1 MDDQAERLREKV
13 KTLEDNK
20 RTKTLA
26 IISGKGGV
34 GKSNFALN
42 FAISLKKKGNSVLLF
57 DMDVGMGNI
66 DILMGISTPYSI
78 IDFFTSAVSLKQLI
92 GKAPVG
98 IHYITGGSGLTELTK
113 INENDIKHFFD
124 EFSIILNEYDYVLLD
139 MGAGMDETSL
149 RFVLSVDEVIVLTT
163 SEPTSITDAYAAMK
177 YIIMKNNQIPLSLLV
192 NRASSEKEGIDTYT
206 RISNV
211 LKHFLGKSSQ
221 LLGVLPEDKTISQAV
236 KIQTPF
242 FVHNTRSPASKALMK
257 ITERYCHQEESQLN
271 NSKVNFITKLK
282 RFLHER

>member
-26 IISGKGGV
+26 IVSGKGGV

-42 FAISLKKKGNSVLLF
+42 FAISLKEKGNSVLLF

-92 GKAPVG
+92 GKAPGG
-98 IHYITGGSGLTELTK
+98 IDYITGGSGLTELTK
-113 INENDIKHFFD
+113 INENDMKHFFD

-177 YIIMKNNQIPLSLLV
+177 YIIMKNNQIPFYLLV

-211 LKHFLGKSSQ
+211 LKHFLGKSSE

-257 ITERYCHQEESQLN
+257 ITEKYCHKEESQLN

>member
-13 KTLEDNK
+13 KILECNK
-20 RTKTLA
+20 STKTLA
-26 IISGKGGV
+26 VISGKGGV

-42 FAISLKKKGNSVLLF
+42 FAISLKKKGYSVLLF

-92 GKAPVG
+92 CKVPGG

-113 INENDIKHFFD
+113 INENDFKHFFD

-149 RFVLSVDEVIVLTT
+149 RFVLSVDEIIVLTT
-163 SEPTSITDAYAAMK
+163 CEPTSITDAYAAMK
-177 YIIMKNNQIPLSLLV
+177 YIIMKNNQIPFYLLV

-206 RISNV
+206 RISGV
-211 LKHFLGKSSQ
+211 LKHFLGKSSE
-221 LLGVLPEDKTISQAV
+221 LLGVLPEDKSIPQAV
-236 KIQTPF
+236 KFQKPF
-242 FVHNTRSPASKALMK
+242 SVFNTRSPASKALMK
-257 ITERYCHQEESQLN
+257 ITEKYCHKEENKLI

-282 RFLHER
+282 RFLYER

>member
-1 MDDQAERLREKV
+1 MKDQAERLREKV
-13 KTLEDNK
+13 KNLEYNK
-20 RTKTLA
+20 QTKTLA

-57 DMDVGMGNI
+57 DMDIGMGNI

-78 IDFFTSAVSLKQLI
+78 IDFFTSAVSLKQVI

-98 IHYITGGSGLTELTK
+98 IDYITGGSGLTELTK

-149 RFVLSVDEVIVLTT
+149 HFVLSADEVIVLTT

-177 YIIMKNNQIPLSLLV
+177 YILMKNNQIPLYLLV
-192 NRASSEKEGIDTYT
+192 NRASSEKEGMDTYS

-211 LKHFLGKSSQ
+211 LKHFLGKDSE

-242 FVHNTRSPASKALMK
+242 LVHNTRSPASKALMK
-257 ITERYCHQEESQLN
+257 ITEKYCHKEQSKFN
-271 NSKVNFITKLK
+271 DSKVSFITKLK
-282 RFLHER
+282 RFLYER

>member
-1 MDDQAERLREKV
+1 
-13 KTLEDNK
+13 
-20 RTKTLA
+20 
-26 IISGKGGV
+26 
-34 GKSNFALN
+34 
-42 FAISLKKKGNSVLLF
+42 
-57 DMDVGMGNI
+57 
-66 DILMGISTPYSI
+66 
-78 IDFFTSAVSLKQLI
+78 
-92 GKAPVG
+92 
-98 IHYITGGSGLTELTK
+98 
-113 INENDIKHFFD
+113 
-124 EFSIILNEYDYVLLD
+124 
-139 MGAGMDETSL
+139 MDETSL

-257 ITERYCHQEESQLN
+257 ITEKYCHQEESQLN

>member
-20 RTKTLA
+20 KTKTLA
-26 IISGKGGV
+26 IVSGKGGV

-92 GKAPVG
+92 GKAPDG

-211 LKHFLGKSSQ
+211 LKHFLGKNSE

-242 FVHNTRSPASKALMK
+242 FVHNTRSPASKALIK
-257 ITERYCHQEESQLN
+257 ITEKYCHQEESRLN
-271 NSKVNFITKLK
+271 NSKVKFITKLK

>member
-42 FAISLKKKGNSVLLF
+42 FAISLKEKGNSVLLF

-98 IHYITGGSGLTELTK
+98 IDYITGGSGLTELTK
-113 INENDIKHFFD
+113 INENDMKHFFN

-177 YIIMKNNQIPLSLLV
+177 YIIMKNNQIPFYLLV

-211 LKHFLGKSSQ
+211 LKHFLGKSSE
-221 LLGVLPEDKTISQAV
+221 LLGVLPEDKTISLAV

-257 ITERYCHQEESQLN
+257 ITEKYCHKEESQLN

>member
-42 FAISLKKKGNSVLLF
+42 FAISLKEKGNSVLLF

-98 IHYITGGSGLTELTK
+98 IDYITGGSGLTELTK
-113 INENDIKHFFD
+113 INENDMKHFFN

-177 YIIMKNNQIPLSLLV
+177 YIIMKNNQIPFYLLV

-211 LKHFLGKSSQ
+211 LKHFLGKSSE

-257 ITERYCHQEESQLN
+257 ITEKYCHKEESQLN

>member
-13 KTLEDNK
+13 KTLEYNK
-20 RTKTLA
+20 RKKTLA

-78 IDFFTSAVSLKQLI
+78 IDFFTSAVSLKKLI
-92 GKAPVG
+92 GKAPGG

-211 LKHFLGKSSQ
+211 LKHFLGKSSE

-257 ITERYCHQEESQLN
+257 ITEKYCHKEESQLN

>member
-13 KTLEDNK
+13 KTLEYNK
-20 RTKTLA
+20 KTKTLA
-26 IISGKGGV
+26 IVSGKGGV

-98 IHYITGGSGLTELTK
+98 IDYITGGSGLTELTK
-113 INENDIKHFFD
+113 INENDMKHFFN

-177 YIIMKNNQIPLSLLV
+177 YIIMKNNQIPFYLLV

-211 LKHFLGKSSQ
+211 LKHFLGKSSE
-221 LLGVLPEDKTISQAV
+221 LLGVLPEDKTISLAV

-242 FVHNTRSPASKALMK
+242 FVHNTKSPASKALMK
-257 ITERYCHQEESQLN
+257 ITEKYCHKEESQLN

>member
-1 MDDQAERLREKV
+1 MDDQAESLRKKV
-13 KTLEDNK
+13 KTLESNK
-20 RTKTLA
+20 QTKSLA

-66 DILMGISTPYSI
+66 DILMGISTPLSI
-78 IDFFTSAVSLKQLI
+78 SDFFTSAVSLKELI
-92 GKAPVG
+92 FKVPGG
-98 IHYITGGSGLTELTK
+98 IHYITGGSGLTELMK
-113 INENDIKHFFD
+113 ISESDIQHFFD
-124 EFSIILNEYDYVLLD
+124 EFSSLLNEYDYVLLD

-149 RFVLSVDEVIVLTT
+149 SFVLSVDEVIVLTT

-177 YIIMKNNQIPLSLLV
+177 YIIMKNNQVPLYLLV
-192 NRASSEKEGIDTYT
+192 NRASSKKEGIETYK

-211 LKHFLGKSSQ
+211 LQQFLGKNSE
-221 LLGVLPEDKTISQAV
+221 LLGVLPEDKAIVQAV

-242 FVHNTRSPASKALMK
+242 SILNTKSPASKALME
-257 ITERYCHQEESQLN
+257 ITEKYCHKEPIQLN
-271 NSKVNFITKLK
+271 NSKVSFISKLK
-282 RFLHER
+282 RLLHER

>member
-13 KTLEDNK
+13 KTLEFNK

-26 IISGKGGV
+26 IVSGKGGV

-92 GKAPVG
+92 GKAPDG

-211 LKHFLGKSSQ
+211 LKHFLGKSSE

-257 ITERYCHQEESQLN
+257 ITEKYCHKEESQLN

>member
-42 FAISLKKKGNSVLLF
+42 FAISLKEKGNSVLLF

-92 GKAPVG
+92 GKAPGG
-98 IHYITGGSGLTELTK
+98 IDYITGGSGLTELTK
-113 INENDIKHFFD
+113 INENDMKHFFD

-177 YIIMKNNQIPLSLLV
+177 YIIMKNNQIPFYLLV

-211 LKHFLGKSSQ
+211 LKHFLGKSSE

-257 ITERYCHQEESQLN
+257 ITEKYCHKEESQLN